1 MPTDAAEWFQRLVDT
16 VHTLRAPGGCP
27 WDRKQTFSTL
37 RPFVLEEAY
46 EVLDALDRGDLDAL
60 EGEIGDFV
68 FEGVLLAEL
77 ATEGGHFTIADSLR
91 HVVEKL
97 IRRHPHVFGD
107 GAPAETAE
115 EVLGRW
121 EAAKARERAEAGD
134 EKTTLSGLAPHLPAL
149 LAAHEIGTRA
159 AAVGFDWARPDD
171 VVAKIDEE
179 VAELR
184 GALSQGGLTDGRAE
198 EEMGDLLFAIA
209 NLSRKLGIE
218 PESALRQ
225 ADEKFTRRFAAM
237 EAALRAGGRALA
249 DCSLQDMEDEWARV
263 KAAEQAP
270 RPSSR

>member
-27 WDRKQTFSTL
+27 WDRKQTFATL
-37 RPFVLEEAY
+37 RAFVLEEAY

-77 ATEGGHFTIADSLR
+77 AAEGGHFSIADSLKLI
-91 HVVEKL
+91 VEKL
-97 IRRHPHVFGD
+97 IRRHPHVFGE

-121 EAAKARERAEAGD
+121 EAVKARERAEAGD

-149 LAAHEIGTRA
+149 LTAHEIGTRA

-171 VVAKIDEE
+171 VVSKIEEE

-209 NLSRKLGIE
+209 NLSRKIGIE
-218 PESALRQ
+218 PESALRR
-225 ADEKFTRRFAAM
+225 ANAKFTARFNEVERRFRAHGLRLQDVGLDAM
-237 EAALRAGGRALA
+237 E
-249 DCSLQDMEDEWARV
+249 EEWARV
-263 KAAEQAP
+263 KEPPSGQTAP
-270 RPSSR
+270 